1 LKISAVI
8 PAHNE
13 MNSIGDVVR
22 CCKQY
27 CDEIIVV
34 DDGSTD
40 GTCAVSEAAGA
51 MVIRNK
57 TNKGIV
63 KSTEIGLQA
72 ASGEII
78 VTLDADGQ
86 HDASEIPV
94 MVRPI
99 AQDVADLVLGKRND
113 DRPLSEHVISG
124 ICNLRVKCDDVGSG
138 YRAFRRD
145 LAHEIRLW
153 GFCLCGSLV
162 LEAQRRGARIVEVS
176 IEIRPRSFGKSH
188 WSSPLSRGTTHCKQA
203 ILLLHY
209 ICKGNLSERDQE
221 GLPNETSPS
230 KQP

>member
-13 MNSIGDVVR
+13 MNSVGDVVR

-40 GTCAVSEAAGA
+40 RTSAVSRTAGA

-63 KSTEIGLQA
+63 KSTEIGLRA

-86 HDASEIPV
+86 HDPSEIPV

-99 AQDVADLVLGKRND
+99 AQDAADLVLGKRND
-113 DRPLSEHVISG
+113 DRPLSEQVISG

-162 LEAQRRGARIVEVS
+162 LEAWRERARIAE
-176 IEIRPRSFGKSH
+176 IPIRIRPRRFGKSH
-188 WSSPLSRGTTHCKQA
+188 WARPLSRGTTHCKQVV
-203 ILLLHY
+203 LLMCELA
-209 ICKGNLSERDQE
+209 KSAK
-221 GLPNETSPS
+221 SS
-230 KQP
+230 KASHVF